1 MEATTVT
8 QLIPVLQTAVSPVIL
23 ISGVGL
29 ILLTMTNRLGRI
41 VDRSRVMATDL
52 PNMQGNKHERIER
65 ELHILWKRARL
76 MRLAIGGVTL
86 SALASAILV
95 IVLFV
100 STWLKLDAGWLLGGL
115 FILSMGAL
123 CVAKLDAGWL
133 LGGLFILSMGALCVA
148 LLVFIREIHFSL
160 QAIALEIEG
169 ISNHKH

>member
-41 VDRSRVMATDL
+41 VDRSRVMASEL
-52 PNMQGNKHERIER
+52 PNIQGSKHKRIER
-65 ELHILWKRARL
+65 ELYILWKRARL

-86 SALASAILV
+86 SALAAAVLV
-95 IVLFV
+95 IALFIT
-100 STWLKLDAGWLLGGL
+100 TWLKLDAGWLLGGL
-115 FILSMGAL
+115 FILSMG
-123 CVAKLDAGWL
+123 
-133 LGGLFILSMGALCVA
+133 SLCVA

-160 QAIALEIEG
+160 EAIALEIDG
-169 ISNHKH
+169 VNNKSP